1 MESITSQQ
9 VMQEVKIKKITSQQ
23 GTVKEKLREGE
34 EEKSVKS
41 VKQMASMLFR
51 GVTHK
56 QGTPGVKDKVTT
68 SQQPYNQARP
78 GDSMSVKREVNL
90 PTPVKEKSRVWKSE
104 EQVKEM
110 ASMSVMGLATGQA
123 MSEASKSAKVMS
135 GPGEPV
141 EKLPCIRDR
150 EEKSVKSVNKEMAE
164 IKSVSGDAKS
174 VMKKAS
180 KSKPSKEMSGP
191 GVGVGRKLAKPK
203 SRMVRELSSKWEGIL
218 TREDLPEPG
227 GHLGREGPV
236 EGGGEGAVLS
246 EEHHH
251 TCKLKTKDIRVKR
264 EDTQTFIKNINKYK
278 CIKTSGSMRTEVKE
292 PGTRLGAVVG
302 EEMHFSPNKRR
313 KLLEI
318 VPPPD
323 TLHHHKSGPA
333 LSGQDQPYPHHHH
346 HYHLQ
351 KHLQEVRGHLA
362 GGDLHQ
368 PSLII
373 PHQPKNQLWHQIWQ

>member
-1 MESITSQQ
+1 MVESITSQQ
-9 VMQEVKIKKITSQQ
+9 AMQEVKVRKIISQQ
-23 GTVKEKLREGE
+23 DTVKEKLREGG

-90 PTPVKEKSRVWKSE
+90 PTPVKEKSRVWESE

-135 GPGEPV
+135 GPGESV

-150 EEKSVKSVNKEMAE
+150 EEKSVKKTSSKSVNKEMAQ

-191 GVGVGRKLAKPK
+191 GGEKASQAKVK
-203 SRMVRELSSKWEGIL
+203 NGQ
-218 TREDLPEPG
+218 
-227 GHLGREGPV
+227 
-236 EGGGEGAVLS
+236 
-246 EEHHH
+246 
-251 TCKLKTKDIRVKR
+251 RV
-264 EDTQTFIKNINKYK
+264 
-278 CIKTSGSMRTEVKE
+278 VKQ
-292 PGTRLGAVVG
+292 V
-302 EEMHFSPNKRR
+302 
-313 KLLEI
+313 
-318 VPPPD
+318 
-323 TLHHHKSGPA
+323 
-333 LSGQDQPYPHHHH
+333 
-346 HYHLQ
+346 
-351 KHLQEVRGHLA
+351 
-362 GGDLHQ
+362 GGD
-368 PSLII
+368 P
-373 PHQPKNQLWHQIWQ
+373 N